1 MVFDFE
7 YFDMA
12 MRGDCIEA
20 SEDVLEKKERTKSYN
35 GMTHT
40 DQQLL
45 YMAVSNALNV
55 FTTCPNEVCEV

>member
-1 MVFDFE
+1 MFDFE

-20 SEDVLEKKERTKSYN
+20 SEDVLEKKERTRNYN
-35 GMTHT
+35 GMTYT

-45 YMAVSNALNV
+45 YMVVSNV
-55 FTTCPNEVCEV
+55 FITCPNEVCCEI